1 MTTNPNDP
9 ERTTPEHDEGSEG
22 ARTTPLPQEGADA
35 TTPLPQDP
43 TVPLSGRSEPPS
55 PAGAAAAAQGEAWG
69 AAPHRTDATDS
80 TDTPSPAA
88 AAAAAQGEAWG
99 AAPDRAADE
108 DHDQPHQDF
117 GQPRQDPDQPHQQG
131 TSQSGY
137 PGYGPTGSGQAGPDY
152 GPTGA
157 QTGYGQSGQG
167 YGPQQGQ
174 YGQPGY
180 DQPGYGQTGQP
191 PYGQPGPGQYD
202 QPGPGQYGR
211 PGQQPPYPQ
220 PGYGQQQPYAPTIMS
235 DADQRLW
242 ATLAHISGLFSFLG
256 PLIIWLVLKD
266 RGAFVEDQSKEA
278 LNFQI
283 TLAILGVAM
292 TIITVITLGIG
303 AFLYLYYIAAV
314 VFMILAAVAAN
325 RGERYRYPLT
335 IRLVS

>member
-9 ERTTPEHDEGSEG
+9 ERTTSEHDEGSDS

-35 TTPLPQDP
+35 TSPVPQD
-43 TVPLSGRSEPPS
+43 TTAPLRSEPPS
-55 PAGAAAAAQGEAWG
+55 PAAAAAG
-69 AAPHRTDATDS
+69 
-80 TDTPSPAA
+80 
-88 AAAAAQGEAWG
+88 AQGEAWG
-99 AAPDRAADE
+99 AAPDRTAEE
-108 DHDQPHQDF
+108 DDRQPHQDD
-117 GQPRQDPDQPHQQG
+117 GQPHQHR

-137 PGYGPTGSGQAGPDY
+137 PGYGQTGSGQAGPDY
-152 GPTGA
+152 GPTGT

-167 YGPQQGQ
+167 YGPQPGQ
-174 YGQPGY
+174 YGQS
-180 DQPGYGQTGQP
+180 GYGQPG
-191 PYGQPGPGQYD
+191 YGQPGPGQY
-202 QPGPGQYGR
+202 G
-211 PGQQPPYPQ
+211 Q

-283 TLAILGVAM
+283 TLVILGVAM
-292 TIITVITLGIG
+292 TIITVVTLGIG

-335 IRLVS
+335 IRLLS